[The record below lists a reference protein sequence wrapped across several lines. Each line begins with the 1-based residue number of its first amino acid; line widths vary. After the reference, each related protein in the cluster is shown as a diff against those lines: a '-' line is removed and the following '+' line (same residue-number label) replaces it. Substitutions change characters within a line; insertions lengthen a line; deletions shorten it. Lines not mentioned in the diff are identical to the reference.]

1 MILSKKPKGGS
12 STIFLKQKAP
22 CEKTS
27 EKMRDTLQRM
37 EGISLGQKS
46 PS

>member
-12 STIFLKQKAP
+12 STTFLKQKAP
-22 CEKTS
+22 CEKTC
-27 EKMRDTLQRM
+27 EKMRDTSTIM
-37 EGISLGQKS
+37 EGISVQQKS